1 MNNFKVIYRILR
13 YLEAALDCE
22 EFDVETISKIRQGVT
37 PDLSEQILIMIQDSV

>member
-22 EFDVETISKIRQGVT
+22 EFDVETISCQGT
-37 PDLSEQILIMIQDSV
+37 PD